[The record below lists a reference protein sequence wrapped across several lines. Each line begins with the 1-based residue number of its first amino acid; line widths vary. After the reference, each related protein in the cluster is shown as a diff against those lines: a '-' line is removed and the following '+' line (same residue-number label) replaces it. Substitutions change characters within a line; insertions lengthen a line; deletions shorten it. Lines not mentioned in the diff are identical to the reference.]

1 MLNGKQNLIKLF
13 EPYVSELEIK
23 AATSTLNSK
32 FWASGSG
39 VNQVKNF
46 EKSFTKYV
54 GSRDCIAVNSG
65 SAALHL
71 SLSLFNI
78 KNKEVLVPSLTFV
91 STVHSIIENGGKPI
105 FIDIDPQTLCISCD
119 EIRKKISK
127 KTGAIITVHF
137 GGIPSNINE
146 LHNIAKQYRIPI
158 IEDAA
163 HACGASYENAKIGS
177 HSAAVCFSF
186 HPVKNLAMLTGGAI
200 CINGPNYKQK
210 RKILNAERWCGI
222 ENRKGYEYDI
232 KRIGWNYY
240 MNEVSAAIGLVQLK
254 QLKKLN
260 NIRKK
265 IAKRYFKEL
274 NLEHKMPYSN
284 NCSYHLYWI
293 RVKNRSKFMK
303 KMKSLGIETGIHY
316 NPVHLMT
323 FYYQKGIKLPIT
335 EKVGNEIVSVPIH
348 PNLRK
353 EDVDTVISSI
363 NRII

>member
-1 MLNGKQNLIKLF
+1 MIRLF
-13 EPYVSELEIK
+13 EPYVSKSEI
-23 AATSTLNSK
+23 AAAVCTLKSK

-39 VNQVKNF
+39 INKVKQFETNF
-46 EKSFTKYV
+46 SRFL
-54 GSRDCIAVNSG
+54 GSKACVAVNSG

-71 SLSLFNI
+71 ALTLFDL
-78 KNKEVLVPSLTFV
+78 KNQEVLVPSLTFV
-91 STVHSIIENGGKPI
+91 STVHSIINNEAKPI
-105 FIDIDPQTLCISCD
+105 FVDIDSSKLCISID
-119 EIRKKISK
+119 DIKKKITK
-127 KTGAIITVHF
+127 KTRAIIPVHF
-137 GGIPSNINE
+137 GGMPCDLKNLREISYE
-146 LHNIAKQYRIPI
+146 FKIPI

-163 HACGASYENAKIGS
+163 HACGASFKHKKIGS
-177 HSAAVCFSF
+177 HSEIVCFSF
-186 HPVKNLAMLTGGAI
+186 HPVKNLAMPNGGAI
-200 CINGPNYKQK
+200 C
-210 RKILNAERWCGI
+210 LNKKKSSNVKKLKAGRWCGI
-222 ENRKGYEYDI
+222 EERIGYSYDV

-240 MNEVSAAIGLVQLK
+240 MNELSAAIGLVQLK
-254 QLKKLN
+254 KLNKLN
-260 NIRKK
+260 NIRKR
-265 IAKRYFKEL
+265 IAKRYSTEI
-274 NLEHKMPYSN
+274 NLDKKMPFSN

-316 NPVHLMT
+316 NPIHLMT